1 MKIDRLQYITQGNS
15 EEAILAEV
23 QAVLNA
29 GVNWVQLRIKD
40 DQLDRMK
47 IALKVKV
54 LCAGKA
60 TFIINDKVAIA
71 QELNADGVHLGLDDM
86 PILEARKILGIEKI
100 IGGTANTLEDCKERM
115 ESGADYIG
123 LGPFRTTTTKKKLSP
138 ILGLEGYRHITPK
151 TNGKITIP
159 VVAIGGIELDD
170 IKMLKSETGLYG
182 IAVSGLIAKASD
194 KEALVN
200 EIYKNLE

>member
-1 MKIDRLQYITQGNS
+1 MKIDSLQYITQGNS
-15 EEAILAEV
+15 EEAILSEV
-23 QAVLNA
+23 EAVVNA

-40 DQLDRMK
+40 DALDRRK
-47 IALKVKV
+47 IALKVKT

-86 PILEARKILGIEKI
+86 PILEARKILGAEKI

-123 LGPFRTTTTKKKLSP
+123 LGPFRITTTKKKLSP
-138 ILGLEGYRHITPK
+138 ILGLDGYRRITPK
-151 TNGKITIP
+151 TQGEITIP
-159 VVAIGGIELDD
+159 IVAIGGIELDD
-170 IKMLKSETGLYG
+170 IKALKSETGLHG